1 MDPLMLP
8 GIESPRRRP
17 TYKAKSHA
25 ESKST
30 RKRLASSTDVWSAMA
45 DLGKSDREHMVVF
58 DLDTR
63 HRVIERRIVAIGTM
77 TSVEVHPREVF
88 KPAIMNGAAA
98 MVLSHNHPSGDPTPS
113 REDIALTTR
122 LREVGD
128 LVGITVLDHVVVG
141 AEGYVSLADR
151 GGWN

>member
-1 MDPLMLP
+1 
-8 GIESPRRRP
+8 
-17 TYKAKSHA
+17 
-25 ESKST
+25 
-30 RKRLASSTDVWSAMA
+30 MA